1 MTIDLEKLNSR
12 ELTSL
17 MKAAQKRKALLDKRP
32 PVAEV
37 RRKLRALAKASG
49 YSIEELLGDS
59 VADAPVAAK
68 RVKRVK
74 RAKTGKL
81 PVKYRDPDNKRNT
94 WTGRGSTPRWLVEKT
109 ARGRSV
115 ADYLVPGLAK
125 PTARKAA
132 PIGKRTV
139 FKQAYGD
146 T

>member
-1 MTIDLEKLNSR
+1 MTIDLEQLNSR

-17 MKAAQKRKALLDKRP
+17 MKAAQKRKALLEKRP

-37 RRKLRALAKASG
+37 RRKLLAIAKASG
-49 YSIEELLGDS
+49 YSIEELLGNGTG
-59 VADAPVAAK
+59 AAPVATK

-74 RAKTGKL
+74 RAKVGKL

-139 FKQAYGD
+139 FKQA
-146 T
+146 

>member
-1 MTIDLEKLNSR
+1 MTIDLEKLSSR

-17 MKAAQKRKALLDKRP
+17 MKAAQKRKALLEKRP

-37 RRKLRALAKASG
+37 RRKMRAIAKAAG
-49 YSIEELLGDS
+49 YSIEELLGS
-59 VADAPVAAK
+59 GAAAAPEATKRAK
-68 RVKRVK
+68 RVKRTK
-74 RAKTGKL
+74 LGKA

-115 ADYLVPGLAK
+115 ADYLIPGLAK

-139 FKQAYGD
+139 FKQA
-146 T
+146 

>member
-17 MKAAQKRKALLDKRP
+17 LKAAQKRKALLDKRP

-37 RRKLRALAKASG
+37 RRKLLALAKASG
-49 YSIEELLGDS
+49 YRIEELIGNGL
-59 VADAPVAAK
+59 VAPPASAPRA
-68 RVKRVK
+68 K
-74 RAKTGKL
+74 RAKRAKPGKA

-115 ADYLVPGLAK
+115 ADYLIPGLAR

-132 PIGKRTV
+132 PIGRRTV
-139 FKQAYGD
+139 YKQG
-146 T
+146 

>member
-17 MKAAQKRKALLDKRP
+17 MKAAQKRKALLEKRP
-32 PVAEV
+32 SVTTV
-37 RRKLRALAKASG
+37 RRKVLALLKASG
-49 YSIEELLGDS
+49 YSIEELVGDGK
-59 VADAPVAAK
+59 VAAAPAPAK
-68 RVKRVK
+68 SVKRVK
-74 RAKTGKL
+74 RTKLGKA

-94 WTGRGSTPRWLVEKT
+94 WSGRGSTPRWLLEKT

-115 ADYLVPGLAK
+115 ADYLIPGLAK

-139 FKQAYGD
+139 FKQA
-146 T
+146 